1 MEERWPMSAK
11 IMVVEDD
18 PIPAATVKLML
29 EQQGY
34 RVVQAPDAETALD
47 LLAVRVPDLL
57 VLDLILPGIDGLEL
71 LSRIR
76 RDPRTYELRVVLTTG
91 GGEGLRRAPAA
102 AAARTPR
109 TWFVEKGA
117 PSSDL
122 LNAVAF
128 ALQTPTG

>member
-57 VLDLILPGIDGLEL
+57 VLDLILPGIDGREL

-76 RDPRTYELRVVLTTG
+76 RDPRTYDLGVVLPPG
-91 GGEGLRRAPAA
+91 GGGGLRRAAAA

-109 TWFVEKGA
+109 TWFVE
-117 PSSDL
+117 
-122 LNAVAF
+122 
-128 ALQTPTG
+128 